1 MSIRLHCA
9 LVLLLS
15 CIGGVLLTVWVAVG
29 YLNHV
34 EARQRLG
41 PDSVALQD
49 VVRLDD
55 LCRHLLL
62 TADLVVGSGES
73 HLAAGNR
80 RQAMQA
86 LEVLRQL
93 VTARVAQPAGS
104 LLDGVRE
111 GIGVVSDCAERASVI
126 TGPERAAELA
136 RLLEQLDAAAEQ
148 LLGDLGELRR
158 VMNGAAASEIAAM
171 DQHLTTLHWHAFLSS
186 AAYLGMMLL
195 LWRLQVRTLVDP
207 VRNLSKSTARARE
220 LREPLGVR
228 PSGLAETR
236 QLTVSITEL
245 FDLLHSE
252 NQRIEAIVERRTRD
266 LVVAERG
273 LARSNDQLRRSQKM
287 EAIGR
292 FAGGIA
298 HDFNNLLAVMMGA
311 GSMLRER
318 LPAGDSRLQEVDMIM
333 LSVEKGA
340 ALARQLLLFSSREPA
355 SAANTELVEQT
366 RELMQILDRVIEK
379 NVTVA
384 FDPRVE
390 SVDVAIDPVHYEQV
404 IMNLVINARDA
415 MPEGGEILIRI
426 SAITDS
432 AGMLTGA
439 LVEVSDPGE
448 GMSEEAMQ
456 RAFEPF
462 YTTKGPEK
470 GSGLGLSVVYGIVT
484 DSGGDID
491 MESVPGAGTT
501 FTLHLP
507 VVSHE
512 KRTDRDSRAVVTPV
526 FGGAP
531 CVVLVEDEDALRRLT
546 SRRLEQMGF
555 EVCSY
560 GSIAEARSGLEAM
573 PSPPDVLVTDVR
585 LADGNGLDLAEEMT
599 KSGRVGRV
607 LIITGHA
614 NLARVDELIIR
625 YNWRILM
632 KPFSS
637 RQMGV
642 VVTELME
649 RV

>member
-1 MSIRLHCA
+1 
-9 LVLLLS
+9 
-15 CIGGVLLTVWVAVG
+15 
-29 YLNHV
+29 
-34 EARQRLG
+34 
-41 PDSVALQD
+41 
-49 VVRLDD
+49 
-55 LCRHLLL
+55 
-62 TADLVVGSGES
+62 
-73 HLAAGNR
+73 
-80 RQAMQA
+80 
-86 LEVLRQL
+86 
-93 VTARVAQPAGS
+93 
-104 LLDGVRE
+104 
-111 GIGVVSDCAERASVI
+111 
-126 TGPERAAELA
+126 
-136 RLLEQLDAAAEQ
+136 
-148 LLGDLGELRR
+148 
-158 VMNGAAASEIAAM
+158 
-171 DQHLTTLHWHAFLSS
+171 
-186 AAYLGMMLL
+186 
-195 LWRLQVRTLVDP
+195 
-207 VRNLSKSTARARE
+207 
-220 LREPLGVR
+220 
-228 PSGLAETR
+228 
-236 QLTVSITEL
+236 
-245 FDLLHSE
+245 
-252 NQRIEAIVERRTRD
+252 
-266 LVVAERG
+266 
-273 LARSNDQLRRSQKM
+273 M

-355 SAANTELVEQT
+355 SAENTELVEQT